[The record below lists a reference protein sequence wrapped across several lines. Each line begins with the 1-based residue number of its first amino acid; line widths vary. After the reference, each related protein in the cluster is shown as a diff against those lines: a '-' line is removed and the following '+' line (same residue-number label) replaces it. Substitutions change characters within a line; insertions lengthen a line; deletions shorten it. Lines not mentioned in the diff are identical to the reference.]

1 MFQFDDWDNYAYD
14 YAARNSIDVGTFLGL
29 CLAELSD
36 KSVDI
41 LFIATLG
48 YLINFFQL

>member
-1 MFQFDDWDNYAYD
+1 MCQFDDWDNYAYD

-36 KSVDI
+36 K
-41 LFIATLG
+41 
-48 YLINFFQL
+48 